1 MLRGSP
7 RASGHFGTALEREI
21 SMRRAI
27 AALPN
32 FDAHVTTEHLIADG
46 PSPDRKSTPRGL

>member
-46 PSPDRKSTPRGL
+46 PSSDRKSTPRGL